1 MVAKDDEMVRNTI
14 INALEE
20 KRREDRKVAFLV
32 GLVCGLVAILFWL
45 LPGDSRKGEAISHGQ
60 AKDSV
65 RAVAPVEPAA
75 APSPE
80 MRAGEPSPTAKQE
93 LER

>member
-1 MVAKDDEMVRNTI
+1 MVRNTI
-14 INALEE
+14 IDALEE

-60 AKDSV
+60 AKDSAK
-65 RAVAPVEPAA
+65 AVAPAEPPA

-80 MRAGEPSPTAKQE
+80 TGAGEPEPAAD
-93 LER
+93 R